1 MKIVAKNRYRK
12 ELKTD
17 QQVNFQKQ
25 WVVFR
30 EQIKNNYY
38 QLLKDMQRLKT
49 SLQQFVIKIFEKKL
63 NSSFKV
69 FFFQKVNLQ
78 KKSYQR
84 KVK

>member
-1 MKIVAKNRYRK
+1 MKIVAKNRYTK

-17 QQVNFQKQ
+17 EQVNFQKE

-69 FFFQKVNLQ
+69 FFF
-78 KKSYQR
+78 KK
-84 KVK
+84 

>member
-12 ELKTD
+12 ELKID

-69 FFFQKVNLQ
+69 FFF
-78 KKSYQR
+78 KK
-84 KVK
+84 